1 MVLLAAFVR
10 VELRRPDPVVQP
22 RLFARAGFSAASA
35 GVALSNLAMY
45 VTLLALPVLL
55 ARQGRPGEAVAGLV
69 LASLSA
75 ASLVVTPLGGRVVD
89 RLGSRAPAVAGLGVQ
104 ALSLVPLA
112 LWPAEAGPALMVACM
127 LVAGTG
133 LGLASSALQVAAV
146 GAVDA
151 RSAGVAAGVFS
162 TSRYA
167 GSIVGTALLAGPLAP
182 ADTGTAGF
190 GLLFAVLVVAAAASA
205 ACATRIPAPPR
216 PPGRRAGVGQ
226 APEVAPAAAHA

>member
-1 MVLLAAFVR
+1 
-10 VELRRPDPVVQP
+10 
-22 RLFARAGFSAASA
+22 
-35 GVALSNLAMY
+35 MY

-55 ARQGRPGEAVAGLV
+55 VRQGRPGEAVAGLV
-69 LASLSA
+69 LASMSA

-89 RLGSRAPAVAGLGVQ
+89 RMGSRVPAVTGLSVL

-112 LWPAEAGPALMVACM
+112 LWPAEAGPAAMVACM

-133 LGLASSALQVAAV
+133 LGLASSALQVAAI

-151 RSAGVAAGVFS
+151 GSAGVASGVFS

-182 ADTGTAGF
+182 ADAGTAGF
-190 GLLFAVLVVAAAASA
+190 GLLFALLAVAAAASA
-205 ACATRIPAPPR
+205 ACATRLPGASRRHAGPRTASAP
-216 PPGRRAGVGQ
+216 
-226 APEVAPAAAHA
+226 APAAARA